1 MTDSDQEAL
10 SAAPSSRE
18 ASTTSSLADGHVA
31 SSTTKSRGGNAD
43 MFSDEVQYEIFNEDQ
58 LSLKHALLGVLAALF
73 GSVFVALAAW
83 FVLHRLSLPAFGG
96 SLLTRAVATAA
107 IVITLV
113 ATTMLLY
120 FFGTRGAGNRPR
132 WLELLTYVVSYLSPA
147 LLVVSAVGLPL
158 GSTRLWLDGLSVDQ
172 GFRTEYLTRMA
183 SEFGLHDMSYI
194 DIATYYP
201 AGWFFLGGRLA
212 NLLGIPGWEVFQP
225 WALITL
231 AAGGS
236 LLVPVWQRLCGSL
249 PVATGIALVSTAV
262 ALSSVADEPYA
273 AVIAMGIPAM
283 AVMAWRG
290 LGGAWSAMIG
300 VIVFL
305 GVSATFYTLHTAV
318 AAVIVIALAF
328 VAWFTSRSWLP
339 VIRLIIMGVG
349 SGLIALTVWGPY
361 LWAVVT
367 GSPRSGATATHYL
380 PENGA
385 QVALPML
392 ATSAVGIL
400 CLLGVIWLLIRAMEP
415 DARAMGIA
423 TLVLYGWTI
432 ASMIATLAGQTL
444 LGFRLAAPITLML
457 VAAGVFA
464 IADARL
470 NGVERLWP
478 QAVPTKT
485 ARRVTTAMAAV
496 LLIFGISY
504 AQQIPTKLH
513 GPIDLAHTDTDGYG
527 ERADKFAPNAGK
539 WYAQVDSTLRE
550 AGLEP
555 SQSVVMTDEK
565 NFQSLYPWYSFQA
578 LTSHYAN
585 PLGQFNLR
593 NQAIEEWSKIS
604 DPDLMVQAMDETPW
618 HHPDAIV
625 VRGDLKAESGRFT
638 IDVADD
644 IYPNNPNVLFR
655 GLSFSLKAFENHWD
669 KTQVGPFIVM
679 VRK

>member
-1 MTDSDQEAL
+1 MTDSDPGAL
-10 SAAPSSRE
+10 SAAPSSQSAPVSPPLFDDRF
-18 ASTTSSLADGHVA
+18 G
-31 SSTTKSRGGNAD
+31 
-43 MFSDEVQYEIFNEDQ
+43 DEVQYEIFNEDQ
-58 LSLKHALLGVLAALF
+58 LSLKHAALGILAALVA
-73 GSVFVALAAW
+73 GSVVALAAW

-107 IVITLV
+107 VVVTLV
-113 ATTMLLY
+113 ATTVLLY
-120 FFGTRGAGNRPR
+120 FFGTRGARNRPR
-132 WLELLTYVVSYLSPA
+132 WLELVTYVVSYLSPA

-194 DIATYYP
+194 DVAAYYP

-212 NLLGIPGWEVFQP
+212 NVLGIPGWEVFQP

-236 LLVPVWQRLCGSL
+236 VLVPVWQRLCGSL
-249 PVATGIALVSTAV
+249 PVATGIALLTTAV

-273 AVIAMGIPAM
+273 AVIAMGMPAM
-283 AVMAWRG
+283 AVMAWRA
-290 LGGAWSAMIG
+290 LGGAWSAMVG
-300 VIVFL
+300 VIIYL

-328 VAWFTSRSWLP
+328 VAWVTSRSWLP

-349 SGLIALTVWGPY
+349 SGLIALSVWGPY

-367 GSPRSGATATHYL
+367 GAPRSGATATHYL
-380 PENGA
+380 PDNGA
-385 QVALPML
+385 QVPLPML
-392 ATSAVGIL
+392 AASAVGIV
-400 CLLGVIWLLIRAMEP
+400 CFLGIIWLLIRTMEP

-444 LGFRLAAPITLML
+444 LGFRLAAPITFML
-457 VAAGVFA
+457 IAAGVFA

-478 QAVPTKT
+478 QAVPMHI

-496 LLIFGISY
+496 LLVLGISY

-527 ERADKFAPNAGK
+527 ERADRFAPNAGK
-539 WYAQVDSTLRE
+539 WYGEVDKVLRDG
-550 AGLEP
+550 GLEP

-565 NFQSLYPWYSFQA
+565 NFQSLFPWYSFQA

-585 PLGQFNLR
+585 PLGEFNLR

-604 DPDLMVQAMDETPW
+604 DPDLMVQAMDESPW
-618 HHPDAIV
+618 HRPDAIL
-625 VRGDLKAESGRFT
+625 VRGDVKDKSGRFS

-655 GLSFSLKAFENHWD
+655 GISFNQKAFEKHWD
-669 KTQVGPFIVM
+669 KTQVGPFIVL